1 MLTVDHVFSA
11 VERRDVVSSG
21 VFRHLGRHA
30 GHDGRSDQS
39 VSPSPAV
46 RRRALVGKPRLGLL
60 AVRVGRAG
68 RVADRL
74 RYACR
79 LRSRGRHEP
88 SHGGD
93 ADVHVRLP
101 FYYAGIAITLVL
113 TKCRLPV
120 ARVYASDLC
129 GASLGCFLVL
139 GGLKLLNAPSLIL
152 LCGAIGAM
160 AGFFF
165 LCGRDT
171 SCASHQRDEWGF
183 RDRRRRGEA
192 HESAAAAAQGAGFR
206 TRPFGPGSW
215 FYDST
220 PPPKR
225 ARDQGRPAGRPRRI
239 AKRNLAAFFCLTLLA
254 IVNSRSS
261 ALVRPF
267 MVKGAVVPA
276 TRFAFERWNSF
287 SRVAIYPMARCPLH
301 MFHRRVPLCPTALTN
316 QWFADIDGSAGTVWG
331 ISGPPTT

>member
-1 MLTVDHVFSA
+1 M
-11 VERRDVVSSG
+11 VSSG

-60 AVRVGRAG
+60 AVRVGVPVGLLIVCVTPAVWRRPTIMSLVTVVILTCA
-68 RVADRL
+68 L
-74 RYACR
+74 
-79 LRSRGRHEP
+79 
-88 SHGGD
+88 
-93 ADVHVRLP
+93 RLP

-139 GGLKLLNAPSLIL
+139 GGLKLLDAPSLIL

-171 SCASHQRDEWGF
+171 SC
-183 RDRRRRGEA
+183 
-192 HESAAAAAQGAGFR
+192 GAEPNGTSGDPR
-206 TRPFGPGSW
+206 
-215 FYDST
+215 
-220 PPPKR
+220 PPPP
-225 ARDQGRPAGRPRRI
+225 GRSPPSRRPPPRGSRLFPKLVPLALDHASTIQRPRRSENGTGDGQ
-239 AKRNLAAFFCLTLLA
+239 RAASASQAESRRLFCLALLA

-267 MVKGAVVPA
+267 IVKAGSCRRRPGSHSSGGTLSPRCDLSDGPLSA
-276 TRFAFERWNSF
+276 THVRADSAPR
-287 SRVAIYPMARCPLH
+287 
-301 MFHRRVPLCPTALTN
+301 ALTP
-316 QWFADIDGSAGTVWG
+316 DR
-331 ISGPPTT
+331 